1 MSSIK
6 TTQIDGDVSVGR
18 NVAIGGGATVQGS
31 SQFKGNLKVEGWLD
45 AKNIKGANKGIFT
58 SIEKLKAAYP
68 LPHDGW
74 WAIVGKSLPGPIYIG
89 DGGEWVPTGEEGG
102 NPTVDS
108 EQYNQ
113 AVAELQS
120 DVSAMQ
126 QDITDIEAK
135 NKLQDTTLSSFGN
148 NISALQ
154 QQVETA
160 QQTANTAQN
169 KADTVGSQLTTFK
182 STKGEANGL
191 APLDDQRK
199 VPATYLPAYVDD
211 VLEFAMAME
220 GITSQLQPSE
230 HTVDDEGCEVI
241 YDKTNN
247 VFVLSVAGTGEDD
260 ESQEPTYYN
269 DWSGSENYGTAG
281 TKGVIPASGKVYMDI
296 EKNITYR
303 WSGIRLIAIGS
314 DLGLG
319 YTDSSAFPGNEGAQL
334 KEQME
339 IAQKDISILKGF
351 ATQTVAR
358 SIINVNQLFNL
369 GNRAITFAVALD
381 RCANAESAAQ
391 LQIPGVVLTFLTD
404 SGWQSKQW
412 VNNADW
418 NAESNWKD
426 FGTNGESIGNTI
438 NVNALCDD
446 IEYTLSTA
454 IQAVQNLQTS
464 SGLSYFKS
472 GVVLTFKTANT
483 DNNGAPVWLA
493 YQFTREVADI
503 NPADEKPWVPFGGSS
518 SGNVETAD
526 KPEQDG
532 KEAFSTGGAYT
543 MQENAIGGFDE
554 DSDENYIYY
563 KAVNINGKQLDD
575 VIIKIPKNT
584 GGGSSEDSTLSI
596 YFEDAAPTVAFG
608 GDIKIYVALR
618 SVSYPGG
625 NEVVGVIRNLS
636 IIDASTGLTLYSQ
649 DMNALASASA
659 TDYKFELDFTSYFS
673 SAASK
678 SFFVQATDAD
688 GNTKKKAITIVSVDV
703 TVEQPMALNY
713 TSSTA
718 LIVGGST
725 KSIGQFYKFPNNS
738 SSILATVEMLYNG
751 EWKKLG
757 EATVSDSYTKSI
769 SINPNNVFGGNEK
782 LSHGAYPVRIY
793 GTEIKSGVRGNTIYS
808 TIMCVDPENQTP
820 LVAIRYND
828 TNNGALR
835 LYDNLTVE
843 VAAYTPGK
851 TETHIDVYYDSE
863 LVTSV
868 EAMIA
873 ETIVVN
879 KQIQGYATDGSQT
892 IIVYAQSGEIT
903 TTNIEVKI
911 VGSAIGAIIKDGA
924 LFGFDFATRSNN
936 ETDHS
941 IENNGAKM
949 VVTGANWSSNGFI
962 DYLNERSLRIAENVT
977 AEIPDYRPFGNP
989 SVESTAG
996 CAIQFAFA
1004 TKNIKDVNAK
1014 LIECYDPDNGAGFY
1028 VCGNRAAIF
1037 CKTGQPAL
1045 VERSFRCGEKITMAV
1060 VVEPSTIY
1068 VSRGGS
1074 NYSCLKLYLNG
1085 EEVGCIGYISN
1096 SGAILNP
1103 KTITFNGTEGDLY
1116 LYYLLAYDSHYE
1128 WAQAFQ
1134 NYLCKLTDTTAMIAE
1149 YEAEDVLDTQNRP
1162 TIEALSA
1169 KGIPYY
1175 VVVADQQTFD
1185 AFDGDIDTSTKF
1197 SCTLYYYHPTMP
1209 WRSFKAVNVQ
1219 WRRQGTTSAKRPI
1232 KNDRFYLRKNAGWQ
1246 VTPIYP
1252 EYDNDDAQLSYKLMG
1267 IGYVRI
1273 TENSIPVSIITVKV
1287 DYSDSSNAND
1297 CGVCDLMNAT
1307 FRALGANYLTPA
1319 QRAFDGTW
1327 MNGDISVSGLQMNH
1341 STANHPVAAF
1351 RSTLESLTDA
1361 WFHAK
1366 GNWKEDKGEQ
1376 VALGFMDTPGYN
1388 KGCVNYGDFVEY
1400 FGTDGETL
1408 DQLESRFKSD
1418 ETTDK
1423 SKLYLLSLYC
1433 GQNYRFMEYSSGE
1446 WTKQSGEMK
1455 QVNGKWQIT
1464 GKVLNPVSGYELL
1477 SYDGLNW
1484 WQGVSNITD
1493 MMAPT
1498 DAESSWVTKLKLGQP
1513 TYPMWTRYFEC
1524 MIDDDQLQIDLAM
1537 GRKVPFDL
1545 YQIMVFC
1552 DSCDYSKAELA
1563 QSWQEIWCKQMWK
1576 YINPYSLVSYYLF
1589 TDYLAAVDQQ
1599 AKNMQPMFFLEDGCS
1614 VKDGVYSGANGMQA
1628 RRMYMN
1634 KVYDCDTC
1642 NGKDNDGGQTIDPE
1656 VDPGDLSS
1664 SAYAGRGSV
1673 LWNNIRGQQ
1682 TMEVDQNGNTIT
1694 LLSIADTMRSLP
1706 DTLGIG
1712 AGPFSPK
1719 GAEYYFVTQRMKRWP
1734 KVVSSYDGERKY
1746 IKYTGYSDLYFYALQ
1761 GLGLTSLPA
1770 FIEQRWRIRDGYY
1783 RCGDFKAESGY
1794 IGGRIGAQT
1803 GAVIRFKA
1811 AKSGYFGIGNDSGN
1825 ITEGIYL
1832 NAGEEGVFSN
1842 FQHGENIML
1851 YIYQADRMSMLDL
1864 SEISIDPQ
1872 FGNTLSKMALLQE
1885 LYIGS
1890 ETHKNWAMSP
1900 GNTGYMTNIDLGDM
1914 PFLTLLDVRNTE
1926 VTSVNASKCPRLVTV
1941 YADNTQLSTINIA
1954 ETSPITTLTLPS
1966 TMTEIMLNNLPNL
1979 TYPGG
1984 LSIAGVGKVTKI
1996 FVNECP
2002 LIDAMTLLQQVVS
2015 ASALRT
2021 IRIPNVNV
2029 TASVELL
2036 RAIKNNGAIGL
2047 DANGN
2052 VYDESGRCSGITGR
2066 WILSEL
2072 IEENDSS
2079 DGAGL
2084 ITLNQYFPEL
2094 NIVNSQFSILRID
2107 DVVADDSCDK
2117 YSNPENKTGYAYGNV
2132 FKASGHTLAIN
2143 KGTHAFKCAFN
2154 IKQNQLEGVQL
2165 SDADFGY
2172 LSNGQSFDNTDSAGE
2187 GFDIFWHLPHHW
2199 YKGVN
2204 DYKNQVKY
2212 IIYST
2217 TESEP
2222 LSSASVSKTAMLSEL
2237 LYAENSGVYV
2247 DEAVVG
2253 EMLSDEVIDV
2263 TSNTNVYRMD
2273 VEGMKQVRWPGLNHS
2288 RLGGVFTDKNGKVVG
2303 TFNMS
2308 VSHTYFDFSMG
2319 SYIFCDIP
2327 LEAKYFYFTSY
2338 RDIGDIKCIAVD
2350 SDSIEAIEPEWTEH
2364 TIGEN
2369 DSLVGVYPITIDGLN
2384 LPRSLSGAI
2393 KSKRGT
2399 GTSSTSSDWQMDANG
2414 DPTQMP
2420 SSAINYTAKDFQNLS
2435 RMRGAGYQLQDYEQ
2449 HKEISN
2455 LWYALH
2461 GTTNEQA
2468 VVGNGAHD
2476 ATLNLRDNIGMKD
2489 TDYVGNAMSSI
2500 MGLKHY
2506 VGCDS
2511 EWLDY
2516 IACNITDYETFYKS
2530 KCLDN
2535 DTSHPIDYKAHIYDP
2550 ISKTERVV
2558 QTVASSSGNCVV
2570 RVVHGAKC
2578 DILPA
2583 KVHLSDT
2590 SKYVTHY
2597 ASGFWLP
2604 GSRCRCVLRSGSSSS
2619 AYSGLAYAS
2628 AYSASSNSNT
2638 YYGARLAFRG
2648 KFVIIE

>member
-31 SQFKGNLKVEGWLD
+31 SQVKGNLKVDGWLD

-58 SIEKLKAAYP
+58 SVEKLKEAYP
-68 LPHDGW
+68 FPHDGW
-74 WAIVGKSLPGPIYIG
+74 WAIVGKSLPGPIYVG

-126 QDITDIEAK
+126 QDIKDIEAK
-135 NKLQDTTLSSFGN
+135 DKLQDSTLASFGS
-148 NISALQ
+148 NITSLQ
-154 QQVETA
+154 QKVETA
-160 QQTANTAQN
+160 QQTANSAQG
-169 KADTVGSQLTTFK
+169 KANTVGSQLDSFK
-182 STKGEANGL
+182 ATKGATGGL
-191 APLDDQRK
+191 APLDETGK
-199 VPATYLPAYVDD
+199 VPAAHLPAYVDD
-211 VLEFAMAME
+211 VLEFAAAKE
-220 GITSQLQPSE
+220 GITAQLQQSE
-230 HTVDDEGCEVI
+230 HGTEDEGCEVV

-247 VFVLSVAGTGEDD
+247 VFVLAVTTTDD
-260 ESQEPTYYN
+260 ETNQNVTYYN
-269 DWSGSENYGTAG
+269 DWRDSEVYGKPGA
-281 TKGVIPASGKVYMDI
+281 KGIIPASGKVYMDI

-303 WSGIRLIAIGS
+303 WSGAHLVAIGS

-319 YTDSSAFPGNEGAQL
+319 HTSSSAFPGNEGAILQ
-334 KEQME
+334 EQMKT
-339 IAQKDISILKGF
+339 AQGDITALKGF
-351 ATQTVAR
+351 ATQAVAR
-358 SIINVNQLFNL
+358 SIINVNQFFGL
-369 GNRAITFAVALD
+369 GSREITLAVALD
-381 RCANAESAAQ
+381 RCANSDEKAQ
-391 LQIPGVVLTFLTD
+391 IQIPGVVLTFLTEN
-404 SGWQSKQW
+404 GWQSKQW
-412 VNNADW
+412 VNSADW
-418 NAESNWKD
+418 NNESNWKD
-426 FGTNGESIGNTI
+426 FGANGESIGNTI
-438 NVNALCDD
+438 NVNALCGDV
-446 IEYTLSTA
+446 EYTLSTA
-454 IQAVQNLQTS
+454 IQAVQNLQKS
-464 SGLSYFKS
+464 SGLTYFKS
-472 GVVLTFKTANT
+472 GVVLTFKTT
-483 DNNGAPVWLA
+483 DTDRNGAPVWLA

-503 NPADEKPWVPFGGSS
+503 NPADEKPWVPFGGGG
-518 SGNVETAD
+518 SGNVETSD
-526 KPEQDG
+526 KPEKDG
-532 KEAFSTGGAYT
+532 KDALSTGGAFE
-543 MQENAIGGFDE
+543 MQEKAIGGFDE
-554 DSDENYIYY
+554 ESDEDYIYF
-563 KAVNINGKQLDD
+563 KAVNLNGRQMED
-575 VIIKIPKNT
+575 VVIKVPKNT
-584 GGGSSEDSTLSI
+584 GGGGSSEDSTLSI

-625 NEVVGVIRNLS
+625 NEVIGVIRNLS
-636 IIDASTGLTLYSQ
+636 IIDASTGLTLFSQ
-649 DMNALASASA
+649 DMNTLASASA
-659 TDYKFELDFTSYFS
+659 TDYKFELDFTGYFS

-688 GNTKKKAITIVSVDV
+688 GNTKKKAITIVAVDV

-718 LIVGGST
+718 LTAGGST
-725 KSIGQFYKFPNNS
+725 KNIGQFYKFPNNS
-738 SSILATVEMLYNG
+738 SSILATVEMFYNG

-757 EATVSDSYTKSI
+757 EATVNDSYTKSI
-769 SINPNNVFGGNEK
+769 SVNPSNVFGGGER

-793 GTEIKSGVRGNTIYS
+793 GTEIKSGVKGNTIYS

-828 TNNGALR
+828 TNNGTLR

-879 KQIQGYATDGSQT
+879 KQVQGYATDGSAK
-892 IIVYAQSGEIT
+892 IIVHAESGQSR
-903 TTNIEVKI
+903 TNDIEVT
-911 VGSAIGAIIKDGA
+911 VSGSAIGAIIKDGA

-936 ETDHS
+936 ETDHT

-949 VVTGANWSSNGFI
+949 VVTGSNWSSNGFV
-962 DYLNERSLRIAENVT
+962 DYLGERSLRIAENVT
-977 AEIPDYRPFGNP
+977 AEIPNYRPFGNS

-1004 TKNIKDVNAK
+1004 TKNIKEADAK

-1028 VCGNRAAIF
+1028 VCGNRAAIY
-1037 CKTGQPAL
+1037 CKTGQPTL

-1103 KTITFNGTEGDLY
+1103 KIITFNGTEGDLY

-1149 YEAEDVLDTQNRP
+1149 YEAENVLDTQNRP
-1162 TIEALSA
+1162 TIEALAA

-1185 AFDGDIDTSTKF
+1185 SFDGDIDTSTKF
-1197 SCTLYYYHPTMP
+1197 ACTLFYYHPTMP
-1209 WRSFKAVNVQ
+1209 WRSFKAINVQ

-1232 KNDRFYLRKNAGWQ
+1232 KNDRFYLRKNSGWQ

-1252 EYDNDDAQLSYKLMG
+1252 DYDNADAQLSYKLME
-1267 IGYVRI
+1267 IGYVRV

-1287 DYSDSSNAND
+1287 DFSDSSNAND

-1307 FRALGANYLTPA
+1307 YRALGSNYMTPA

-1327 MNGDISVSGLQMNH
+1327 KKGDVSVSGLQMNH
-1341 STANHPVAAF
+1341 STANHPIAAF
-1351 RSTLESLTDA
+1351 RSTMESLTDA

-1400 FGTDGETL
+1400 FGRDGETL
-1408 DQLESRFKSD
+1408 DQIESRFKSD

-1423 SKLYLLSLYC
+1423 GKLYLLSLYC
-1433 GQNYRFMEYSSGE
+1433 GQDYRFMQYSGGE
-1446 WTKQSGEMK
+1446 WTKQTGEMK
-1455 QVNGKWQIT
+1455 QVDGKWQIT

-1477 SYDGLNW
+1477 SYDGFNW
-1484 WQGVSNITD
+1484 WQGVSSVED
-1493 MMAPT
+1493 MMQPT

-1545 YQIMVFC
+1545 YQIMKFC
-1552 DSCDYSKAELA
+1552 DSCDYSKEELA
-1563 QSWQEIWCKQMWK
+1563 QTWQEIWRKQMWK

-1628 RRMYMN
+1628 RRMYLN

-1656 VDPGDLSS
+1656 VDPGDLTS

-1719 GAEYYFVTQRMKRWP
+1719 GAEHYFVAQRMKRWP
-1734 KVVSSYDGERKY
+1734 KVVSSFDGERKY

-1794 IGGRIGAQT
+1794 IGGRIGAKT

-1832 NAGEEGVFSN
+1832 NAGEDGVFSN

-1885 LYIGS
+1885 LYLGS
-1890 ETHKNWAMSP
+1890 TTHKNWTMSP

-1914 PFLTLLDVRNTE
+1914 PFLTVLDVRNTE
-1926 VTSVNASKCPRLVTV
+1926 VTSVNASKCPRLETV
-1941 YADNTQLSTINIA
+1941 YADNTSLSTINLA
-1954 ETSPITTLTLPS
+1954 ETSPVKTLTLPA
-1966 TMTEIMLNNLPNL
+1966 TMTEIVLNNLPNL

-1984 LSIAGVGKVTKI
+1984 LTIAGVSKVAKI

-2002 LIDAMTLLQQVVS
+2002 HIDAMTLLQQVVS
-2015 ASALRT
+2015 ASALKT

-2029 TASVELL
+2029 TASVEML
-2036 RAIKNNGAIGL
+2036 RAIKNSGAIGL

-2052 VYDESGRCSGITGR
+2052 AYDEIGQCSGITGR
-2066 WILSEL
+2066 WILTELVEESEVASL
-2072 IEENDSS
+2072 
-2079 DGAGL
+2079 
-2084 ITLNQYFPEL
+2084 QKYFTEVL
-2094 NIVNSQFSILRID
+2094 TIHNAQFSQIVFND
-2107 DVVADDSCDK
+2107 EEADSA
-2117 YSNPENKTGYAYGNV
+2117 NITNMENKTGYLYSNPFVKSGYFARIESESHAYRSV
-2132 FKASGHTLAIN
+2132 YDSAAQKMRC
-2143 KGTHAFKCAFN
+2143 K
-2154 IKQNQLEGVQL
+2154 QL
-2165 SDADFGY
+2165 SDADYNYYADGSEID
-2172 LSNGQSFDNTDSAGE
+2172 LSDTSGE
-2187 GFDIFWHLPHHW
+2187 GFDIMKRIKPYW

-2204 DYKNQVKY
+2204 DYKNQQKHLFA
-2212 IIYST
+2212 ST
-2217 TESEP
+2217 LESEP
-2222 LSSASVSKTAMLSEL
+2222 ISTSGKIIRKKLAEILHQNLTAIFLSNNSVGSQFKASENANHNT
-2237 LYAENSGVYV
+2237 YA
-2247 DEAVVG
+2247 
-2253 EMLSDEVIDV
+2253 I
-2263 TSNTNVYRMD
+2263 D
-2273 VEGMKQVRWPGLNHS
+2273 VEGMKQVRFPGVNS
-2288 RLGGVFTDKNGKVVG
+2288 NSVGGVFVDENDIVVKV
-2303 TFNMS
+2303 FNMYVTHS
-2308 VSHTYFDFSMG
+2308 LFDFVPG
-2319 SYIFCDIP
+2319 EYIFTDVPQNAKRFIFSSQIGFDEE
-2327 LEAKYFYFTSY
+2327 EA
-2338 RDIGDIKCIAVD
+2338 IAVD
-2350 SDSIEAIEPEWTEH
+2350 SSHIEAIEPDWVRTQ
-2364 TIGEN
+2364 
-2369 DSLVGVYPITIDGLN
+2369 DRLVAVYGASVDNLKRLRSISGVKTQV
-2384 LPRSLSGAI
+2384 
-2393 KSKRGT
+2393 GT
-2399 GTSSTSSDWQMDANG
+2399 GTSTTSSEWTYDSDGNVTNAIA
-2414 DPTQMP
+2414 PTGKL
-2420 SSAINYTAKDFQNLS
+2420 NYTCKDFQNLVQL
-2435 RMRGAGYQLQDYEQ
+2435 RGKGFQLIDYELSKDIANIVMALTGTRDIQSICGYGCSAGYTTGAN
-2449 HKEISN
+2449 N
-2455 LWYALH
+2455 LN
-2461 GTTNEQA
+2461 TF
-2468 VVGNGAHD
+2468 GNQTRLYNGS
-2476 ATLNLRDNIGMKD
+2476 NIGNLIFGLQNFVACNTEWADNVAINVQSYKSF
-2489 TDYVGNAMSSI
+2489 VKNKGNAAN
-2500 MGLKHY
+2500 GD
-2506 VGCDS
+2506 VV
-2511 EWLDY
+2511 
-2516 IACNITDYETFYKS
+2516 
-2530 KCLDN
+2530 DN
-2535 DTSHPIDYKAHIYDP
+2535 VWHIYD
-2550 ISKTERVV
+2550 KTTGEERTVTACSATAAHYTIGRVRFGRYADIIASRMTNDNSAYNQWYSDSYYYSATTARVV
-2558 QTVASSSGNCVV
+2558 GVGGGGANACYGLVYSNAYNASSYS
-2570 RVVHGAKC
+2570 
-2578 DILPA
+2578 
-2583 KVHLSDT
+2583 
-2590 SKYVTHY
+2590 VTY
-2597 ASGFWLP
+2597 N
-2604 GSRCRCVLRSGSSSS
+2604 GS
-2619 AYSGLAYAS
+2619 
-2628 AYSASSNSNT
+2628 
-2638 YYGARLAFRG
+2638 RLAFIG
-2648 KFVIIE
+2648 EIEIEE